1 MSRVAPQALNGS
13 VTYNFF
19 AEKALIQSEHSAKF
33 NIYFPKINTCMSRF
47 QDQLDEYEAERN
59 ALLSQNSQAK
69 DEVKL

>member
-1 MSRVAPQALNGS
+1 MISQRQRL
-13 VTYNFF
+13 
-19 AEKALIQSEHSAKF
+19 KSEHSAKF
-33 NIYFPKINTCMSRF
+33 NIYCPKINTCMSRF